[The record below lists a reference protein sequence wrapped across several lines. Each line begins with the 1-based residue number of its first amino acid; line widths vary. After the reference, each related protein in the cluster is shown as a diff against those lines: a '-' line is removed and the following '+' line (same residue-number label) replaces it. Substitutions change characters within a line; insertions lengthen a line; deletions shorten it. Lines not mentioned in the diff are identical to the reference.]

1 LATAAGQLLS
11 GGARQLD
18 SAALRNA
25 LLDLYE
31 PGMLDALIA
40 RLSGVVALWD
50 FSSSSAIADHREYW
64 LDISHFDRDVG
75 TMMIGRIFG
84 NDRIALAIPA
94 DFGRLRTSRQN

>member
-1 LATAAGQLLS
+1 
-11 GGARQLD
+11 
-18 SAALRNA
+18 
-25 LLDLYE
+25 
-31 PGMLDALIA
+31 
-40 RLSGVVALWD
+40 VAIWD

-94 DFGRLRTSRQN
+94 DFGRLRASRQN